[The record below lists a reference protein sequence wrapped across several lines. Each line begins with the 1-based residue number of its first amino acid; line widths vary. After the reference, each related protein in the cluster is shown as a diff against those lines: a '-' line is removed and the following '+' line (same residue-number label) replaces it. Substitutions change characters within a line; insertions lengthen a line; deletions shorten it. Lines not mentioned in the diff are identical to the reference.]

1 MTFEERM
8 ERLAERH
15 EALAQTFEMHNA
27 ILLRLEATEE
37 HDRAM
42 MQSLT
47 NKQADLTAAQDRLT
61 AAQDRLTVTQDRMLA
76 TQREQNMTANHQ
88 REMLDGL
95 LLATDR
101 VLKATDQMVLV
112 AGRHDARLNRLEK
125 S

>member
-15 EALAQTFEMHNA
+15 EALAQTVEMHNA
-27 ILLRLEATEE
+27 ILLRLEASEE

-42 MQSLT
+42 MQGLT
-47 NKQADLTAAQDRLT
+47 DRQAELMAA
-61 AAQDRLTVTQDRMLA
+61 
-76 TQREQNMTANHQ
+76 QREQNLMSNHQ

-101 VLKATDQMVLV
+101 VLKATDHMVLV
-112 AGRHDARLNRLEK
+112 AGKHDARISKLEK

>member
-15 EALAQTFEMHNA
+15 EALAQTVEMHNA

-47 NKQADLTAAQDRLT
+47 DRQAELTAAQDNLL
-61 AAQDRLTVTQDRMLA
+61 AA
-76 TQREQNMTANHQ
+76 QREQNMTAIHQ

-101 VLKATDQMVLV
+101 VLKATDHMVLV
-112 AGRHDARLNRLEK
+112 AGRHDARISKLEN
-125 S
+125 

>member
-15 EALAQTFEMHNA
+15 EALAQTVEMHNA

-42 MQSLT
+42 MQGLT
-47 NKQADLTAAQDRLT
+47 DRQAELTAAQDSLL
-61 AAQDRLTVTQDRMLA
+61 AA
-76 TQREQNMTANHQ
+76 QREQNMTANHQ

-101 VLKATDQMVLV
+101 VLKATDHMVLV
-112 AGRHDARLNRLEK
+112 AGRHDARISKLEK
-125 S
+125 

>member
-15 EALAQTFEMHNA
+15 EALAQTVEMHNA

-47 NKQADLTAAQDRLT
+47 DRQAELTA
-61 AAQDRLTVTQDRMLA
+61 V
-76 TQREQNMTANHQ
+76 QREQTLISNHQ
-88 REMLDGL
+88 RECW
-95 LLATDR
+95 TVCCWR
-101 VLKATDQMVLV
+101 PIVF
-112 AGRHDARLNRLEK
+112 
-125 S
+125 

>member
-15 EALAQTFEMHNA
+15 EALAQSVEMHNA

-42 MQSLT
+42 MQSLA
-47 NKQADLTAAQDRLT
+47 NKQAELAVAQDRMM
-61 AAQDRLTVTQDRMLA
+61 AI
-76 TQREQNMTANHQ
+76 QREQNMMASHQ

-101 VLKATDQMVLV
+101 VLKATDHMALV
-112 AGRHDARLNRLEK
+112 ADRHEARISRLEK
-125 S
+125 

>member
-15 EALAQTFEMHNA
+15 EALAQTVEMHNA

-47 NKQADLTAAQDRLT
+47 DRQAE
-61 AAQDRLTVTQDRMLA
+61 LTVV
-76 TQREQNMTANHQ
+76 QRELMSNHQ

-101 VLKATDQMVLV
+101 VLKATGHVVLV
-112 AGRHDARLNRLEK
+112 AGRYDARISTLEK
-125 S
+125 

>member
-15 EALAQTFEMHNA
+15 EALAQTVEMHNA

-42 MQSLT
+42 MQGLT
-47 NKQADLTAAQDRLT
+47 DRQSELTAAQDRLT
-61 AAQDRLTVTQDRMLA
+61 ATQDRMMA

-101 VLKATDQMVLV
+101 VLKATDHMVLV
-112 AGRHDARLNRLEK
+112 AGRHDARISKLEK

>member
-15 EALAQTFEMHNA
+15 EALAQTVEMHNA

-42 MQSLT
+42 MQGLT
-47 NKQADLTAAQDRLT
+47 DRQAELTAAQ
-61 AAQDRLTVTQDRMLA
+61 
-76 TQREQNMTANHQ
+76 REQTLMSNHQ

-101 VLKATDQMVLV
+101 VLKATDHLVLV
-112 AGRHDARLNRLEK
+112 TGRHDARISKLEK
-125 S
+125 

>member
-1 MTFEERM
+1 M

-15 EALAQTFEMHNA
+15 EALAQTVEMHNA

-47 NKQADLTAAQDRLT
+47 IKQSELTAAQ
-61 AAQDRLTVTQDRMLA
+61 
-76 TQREQNMTANHQ
+76 REQNLMSIHQ
-88 REMLDGL
+88 HEMLDGL

-101 VLKATDQMVLV
+101 VLKATDHLVLV
-112 AGRHDARLNRLEK
+112 AGRHDARISKLEK
-125 S
+125 

>member
-15 EALAQTFEMHNA
+15 EALAQTVEMHNA

-42 MQSLT
+42 MQSLA
-47 NKQADLTAAQDRLT
+47 NKQA
-61 AAQDRLTVTQDRMLA
+61 
-76 TQREQNMTANHQ
+76 EQNLLANHQ

-95 LLATDR
+95 MVATDR
-101 VLKATDQMVLV
+101 VLKATDHMVLV
-112 AGRHDARLNRLEK
+112 AGRLEARISKLEK
-125 S
+125 